1 MKRRKFIRLSAQA
14 GFAIAANKFAGAV
27 GGSMPLRLLGK
38 TGEHVSALCL
48 GGYHIGQRKLEE
60 TKAIQI
66 MHAAIDG
73 GINFFDNAWQYNDGR
88 SEELM
93 GKALSGARRHKVLL
107 MTKHLGRDPVT
118 ALQQLE
124 TSLSRLQTDC
134 VDLWQF
140 HAIGTP
146 GDVNAVYNSGVL
158 EIALRAREQGKI
170 RYIGFTGHLRPGR
183 HVEMLAG
190 DFEWDTVQMP
200 ISPFD
205 YHYESF
211 QKKVLPLLNSKNIG
225 SIAMKTLGGN
235 GGVFLREDKFR
246 ADELLGYAQSM
257 PVSSV
262 CVGMDDMGVL
272 KTNIETAYNFIPFP
286 EDKMLQLRNRCLPMA
301 QGGQEEHYKKG

>member
-1 MKRRKFIRLSAQA
+1 MKRRTFIRISAQA
-14 GFAIAANKFAGAV
+14 SLAMAANKFAAAD
-27 GGSMPLRLLGK
+27 GSMPLRLLGK
-38 TGEHVSALCL
+38 TGEYVSVLCL
-48 GGYHIGQRKLEE
+48 GGYHIGQKKLEE
-60 TKAIQI
+60 PKAIKL

-88 SEELM
+88 SEDLM
-93 GKALSGARRHKVLL
+93 GKALLGARRQKVLL
-107 MTKHLGRDPVT
+107 MTKHLGRDPIS

-124 TSLSRLQTDC
+124 TSLSRLRTDC
-134 VDLWQF
+134 IDLWQF

-158 EIALRAREQGKI
+158 EIALRAREEGKV
-170 RYIGFTGHLRPGR
+170 RFVGFTGHLRPDR
-183 HVEMLAG
+183 HVEMLDG

-205 YHYESF
+205 FHYESF

-235 GGVFLREDKFR
+235 GGVFLKKEKLR
-246 ADELLGYAQSM
+246 AEELLGYALSM

-262 CVGMDDMGVL
+262 CVGMDSMEILQANL
-272 KTNIETAYNFIPFP
+272 KTAYNFSPFP
-286 EDKMLQLRNRCLPMA
+286 DERMLELRNRCLPLA
-301 QGGQEEHYKKG
+301 KNGQKEHNKNG